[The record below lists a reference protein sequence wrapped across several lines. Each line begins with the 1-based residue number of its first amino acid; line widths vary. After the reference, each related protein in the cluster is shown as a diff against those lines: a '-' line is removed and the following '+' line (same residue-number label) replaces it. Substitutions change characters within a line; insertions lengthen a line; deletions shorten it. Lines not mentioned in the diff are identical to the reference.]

1 MIRINTFLYSL
12 VIILAIIF
20 YSFSIVQGNSLEQA
34 VLETDLNPDGSAH
47 EVNVGVDG
55 VIWVSD
61 NIAGEIRSYPPDG
74 KSTKIYSGLGSVSDA
89 RADTNGMVW
98 FVEQDLNQ
106 LVRLD
111 PLSTTTTS
119 WDIPG
124 TGTAFGTNVD
134 DLGNIWVTKFNDS
147 TIIRLTPG
155 VGNDASLCEVN
166 LTITGYSGSDY
177 IVDASGN
184 LWVKGNTNQII
195 YVQQGISD
203 VDVTTFTVSD
213 PGAWI
218 FDVEGLAV
226 DGTNGLWFTDTSSGR
241 SLVYLVPAPEPVFNL
256 FPLPSTAG
264 TPYMI
269 AKSNSQIWY
278 SGYGTFV
285 IGKLDPNLVSPT
297 SFEGTS
303 NLVEDIPM
311 ICNPVIGIE
320 KSITSENFTPEWI
333 PATYPITEL
342 TGWMIT
348 NLGSDSY
355 PWGIAVQ
362 DDIVWSV
369 DQGRQVLIRV
379 GDDFDNN
386 SYIFLPLVI
395 K

>member
-12 VIILAIIF
+12 VIISAIIF

-34 VLETDLNPDGSAH
+34 VLETVLNPDGTAY

-61 NIAGEIRSYPPDG
+61 NLAGEIRGYQPDG
-74 KSTKIYSGLGSVSDA
+74 QSGKIFSGLGSVSDA
-89 RADTNGMVW
+89 RATVDGIVW
-98 FVEQDLNQ
+98 FVDQDKNQ

-124 TGTAFGTNVD
+124 TGTEFGTNVD
-134 DLGNIWVTKFNDS
+134 HLGNIWVTKFNDS
-147 TIIRLTPG
+147 TIFRLTPG
-155 VGNDASLCEVN
+155 MGNDASLCEVN
-166 LTITGYSGSDY
+166 LTTTGYYGSDY

-195 YVQQGISD
+195 YIQPNHSN

-213 PGAWI
+213 PGTWV

-226 DGTNGLWFTDTSSGR
+226 DGEDGLWFADTSSGR
-241 SLVYLVPAPEPVFNL
+241 SLVHLVPAPEPVFNR

-269 AKSNSQIWY
+269 SKSNSQIWY
-278 SGYGTFV
+278 SGYVTSV

-311 ICNPVIGIE
+311 ICNPVIGMN
-320 KSITSENFTPEWI
+320 KSISSESFTPEWI

-342 TGWMIT
+342 SGWMIT

-379 GDDFDNN
+379 GGDFDNN

>member
-12 VIILAIIF
+12 VIISAIIF

-34 VLETDLNPDGSAH
+34 VLETVLNPDGTAY

-61 NIAGEIRSYPPDG
+61 NLAGEIRGYQPDG
-74 KSTKIYSGLGSVSDA
+74 RSAKIFTGLGSVSDA
-89 RADTNGMVW
+89 RATVDGIVW
-98 FVEQDLNQ
+98 FVDQDKNQ

-111 PLSTTTTS
+111 PLSTSTTS

-124 TGTAFGTNVD
+124 TGTVFGTNVD
-134 DLGNIWVTKFNDS
+134 NLGNIWVTKFNDS
-147 TIIRLTPG
+147 TIFRLTPG
-155 VGNDASLCEVN
+155 VGNEASLCEVN
-166 LTITGYSGSDY
+166 LTTTGYYGSDY

-195 YVQQGISD
+195 YIQPNHSD
-203 VDVTTFTVSD
+203 VDVTTFSVSD
-213 PGAWI
+213 PGAWV
-218 FDVEGLAV
+218 FDVEGLSV
-226 DGTNGLWFTDTSSGR
+226 DGEGGLWFADTSSGR
-241 SLVYLVPAPEPVFNL
+241 SLVRLVPSPEPVFNR
-256 FPLPSTAG
+256 FPLPSAAG

-269 AKSNSQIWY
+269 AKSNNQIWY
-278 SGYGTFV
+278 SGYGTSV

-311 ICNPVIGIE
+311 ICNPVIGLE
-320 KSITSENFTPEWI
+320 KAISSDSFTPEWI

-342 TGWMIT
+342 SGWMIT

-379 GDDFDNN
+379 GGDFDNN